1 MKKPAKKS
9 TIIQELNNQAIKDKY
24 LYKLLRKIQYIY
36 GANLFDKDTEELSE
50 KELFDILRFSDI
62 LSRSEESLNRNIALK
77 IISTLFD
84 DHRNEEVYQLFAQ
97 NVMVKLGN
105 FPSLKLLENSEI
117 KFNNK
122 EIAFEKILKE
132 ISQRTS
138 VNEMV
143 FTDSQ
148 YEIFNEIKNSN
159 HYSFS
164 AGTSFGKSF
173 LFSEYVNWIIRE
185 KNASENIAFLVP
197 TRALITQVTEDLEN
211 NITDKKYKIV
221 INPDIPTIFS
231 NNKFIFVFT
240 PERLVSYFSKS
251 TNPPIGTMIIDEAQN
266 AISDNERSPIFYHAI
281 TLAVQKS
288 VKLYFASPNIPNPE
302 IFLELVGNS
311 TLESK
316 HVLDVNVA
324 QQRYFVDFNSN
335 KYRIYYD
342 FIKNKEYDER
352 DLKLSDF
359 DDLLVKM
366 TFGTQSI
373 IYCNSVR
380 FTVER
385 AQKLSQRVRKS
396 EDKSLL
402 KLSKFIKE
410 NIHDKYYL
418 AELIEKGIS
427 FHFGAL
433 PQEIRKKVEALFK
446 QGKIKYLFTTSTLLQ
461 GVNLPAK
468 NVFIL
473 SDKIGMSN
481 LTDFDFLNLAGRA
494 GRLSKELYGNIFVI
508 RLDQASK
515 IDELFKFNKMKKV
528 ASKVLSGRGNFYTNI
543 GNILENK
550 EMTNKNMPAKQRREI
565 ADYAA
570 ILTYQLKRNVP
581 SQLVDKFNQKNR
593 NSKKLIK
600 KMKDMNIPEDALMV
614 STTIK
619 PLYQEK
625 VFVLENPHMFK
636 SDYTV
641 SECQEIL
648 KALNS
653 TYKWSEE
660 EDGRY
665 LGNEKRFGY
674 YSVLMSEWI
683 QSKPLNVMIRST
695 IKYHEKNKVKIAING
710 NPKSQEIFSINN
722 TYHINYVIN
731 ELFKDIENILKFKVK
746 NYVVNYLKLTNQDD
760 SEWQNYL
767 EYGTNDK
774 SIIELQKIGFDRT
787 IAMELS
793 NQLKKNVDFRK
804 NFEFNEE
811 GEIKRIDT
819 ESILKSSI
827 TSEAKN
833 QIKKL
838 LK

>member
-1 MKKPAKKS
+1 MKKS
-9 TIIQELNNQAIKDKY
+9 TIIQELNNQAIKDDY

-36 GANLFDKDTEELSE
+36 GANLFDEDTEELSE
-50 KELFDILRFSDI
+50 KEFFDILRFSDI
-62 LSRSEESLNRNIALK
+62 LSRSQESLNRNIALK

-84 DHRNEEVYQLFAQ
+84 DYRNEEAYQLFAQ

-105 FPSLKLLENSEI
+105 FPSLNLLENSGI

-132 ISQRTS
+132 ISQKTS
-138 VNEMV
+138 VNGMF

-148 YEIFNEIKNSN
+148 YETFNEIKNSN

-197 TRALITQVTEDLEN
+197 TRALITQVTEDLEI
-211 NITDKKYKIV
+211 NITDKNYKIV
-221 INPDIPTIFS
+221 TNPDIPKIYS

-240 PERLVSYFSKS
+240 PERLVSYFAKN

-266 AISDNERSPIFYHAI
+266 AISDNERSPIFYHSI
-281 TLAVQKS
+281 TIAVQKS

-324 QQRYFVDFNSN
+324 QQRYFVDFSSN

-342 FIKNKEYDER
+342 FIKNKEYDEM

-359 DDLLVKM
+359 DDLLIKM
-366 TFGTQSI
+366 TFQTQSI

-380 FTVER
+380 NTVER
-385 AQKLSQRVRKS
+385 AKMLSQRVRKS
-396 EDKSLL
+396 EDKALL
-402 KLSKFIKE
+402 ELSKFIKD

-433 PQEIRKKVEALFK
+433 PQEIRKKIEALFK

-508 RLDQASK
+508 RLDQSSK
-515 IDELFKFNKMKKV
+515 IDKLLKFDKTEK
-528 ASKVLSGRGNFYTNI
+528 ATSKVLLGNSHFYTNI
-543 GNILENK
+543 GNVLENK
-550 EMTNKNMPAKQRREI
+550 KMTNKNMPAKQQREI

-570 ILTYQLKRNVP
+570 ILTYQLKQNVP
-581 SQLVDKFNQKNR
+581 SQLVDKFTQNNID
-593 NSKKLIK
+593 SKKLIK
-600 KMKDMNIPEDALMV
+600 KMKDINIPEDALMV

-625 VFVLENPHMFK
+625 VFGLKNPYMFK
-636 SDYTV
+636 SDYTA

-648 KALNS
+648 RALNS

-683 QSKPLNVMIRST
+683 QSKPLNVIIRST
-695 IKYHEKNKVKIAING
+695 IKYHEKNKVKISING
-710 NPKSQEIFSINN
+710 NPKSQEVFSINN

-774 SIIELQKIGFDRT
+774 TIIELQKIGFDRA
-787 IAMELS
+787 ISMELS
-793 NQLKKNVDFRK
+793 NQLKRSVDFK
-804 NFEFNEE
+804 KGFEFNEA

-819 ESILKSSI
+819 ESILKSDIS
-827 TSEAKN
+827 SEAKN